1 MSIFYEHIFIIL
13 LINIKSRMHDIE
25 NKTRSANQKARNY
38 SIRACDWSR
47 GNLEQVDTAD
57 HAAILLR
64 SNFKMER
71 KRSCKWP
78 ELSSLR
84 QKNLSILRC

>member
-25 NKTRSANQKARNY
+25 NKTRSANQKARDY

-47 GNLEQVDTAD
+47 WNLEQVDTAEP
-57 HAAILLR
+57 AAMLLR
-64 SNFKMER
+64 SKLQDVE
-71 KRSCKWP
+71 KDV
-78 ELSSLR
+78 L
-84 QKNLSILRC
+84 